1 MGLAMSALT
10 LEADIRVRVQHV
22 CFVHQ
27 KRKSETSVDYFV
39 GAQ

>member
-1 MGLAMSALT
+1 LALFGRRLIERVDSLAI
-10 LEADIRVRVQHV
+10 AGIRKPA
-22 CFVHQ
+22 Q